1 MNYIIASFTFL
12 LFAVSCGE
20 KSESSKKVEK
30 EKTVQKTISLQK
42 RVLQSSLNIPAEVRS
57 DQEVDLY
64 AKVSGYVK
72 DLKVDIGSKVK
83 QGQLLATLEAPEISS
98 QLAGAK
104 SRMLSQKAIY
114 TATNSNYQR
123 LFETSK
129 VEGTIST
136 NDLEQAAAK
145 KESDHA
151 QYLSA
156 EAKYREISIM
166 QSYLQIRAPFDGII
180 SNRNTN
186 LGAFV
191 GPGSG
196 QADVPLFRVEQQNNL
211 RLSIFVPAQYSG
223 LLKIGDSISFMVK
236 TLQNRTFTAQITRK
250 SGALDQRLRSEK
262 IELDLK
268 NAEGKLLSGMIAEV
282 SLKLN
287 SDKPNFVVPK
297 SAVVFASNGTYIFI
311 IKDNKLEKREVQIG
325 RSEKEE
331 LEIFGELTEGTQVL
345 EFASEETK
353 DGSLLGS

>member
-1 MNYIIASFTFL
+1 M
-12 LFAVSCGE
+12 
-20 KSESSKKVEK
+20 
-30 EKTVQKTISLQK
+30 
-42 RVLQSSLNIPAEVRS
+42 
-57 DQEVDLY
+57 
-64 AKVSGYVK
+64 
-72 DLKVDIGSKVK
+72 
-83 QGQLLATLEAPEISS
+83 
-98 QLAGAK
+98 
-104 SRMLSQKAIY
+104 
-114 TATNSNYQR
+114 
-123 LFETSK
+123 
-129 VEGTIST
+129 
-136 NDLEQAAAK
+136 
-145 KESDHA
+145 
-151 QYLSA
+151 
-156 EAKYREISIM
+156 
-166 QSYLQIRAPFDGII
+166 
-180 SNRNTN
+180 
-186 LGAFV
+186 

-211 RLSIFVPAQYSG
+211 RLSIFVPEQYSG